1 VVHRIVR
8 RIWRTR
14 AKLRTQTAICPLTM
28 QVSIKLN
35 QTKGIKVRIIL
46 ILVATVA
53 ISIFAGCNP
62 PVADHQK
69 KGLSGGPKTLL
80 TVDFQKGQTLQY
92 RFVSSRDIDLDWEPA
107 ARASKSSKH
116 TTDRFSESM
125 EMVMSYTPIEVNPY
139 GLTTIKATCNSAKA
153 TRSKGTGRGGGAKDA
168 VENLPGKTF
177 TFTVG
182 PTGKIEDYSQLEKLI
197 RETGEQAFRADT
209 SRGRV
214 KEPDMISDFIA
225 TQWFLWDSISSI
237 QNPTEG
243 VAVKQSWKSKLSI
256 PAPMPVML
264 RKARDVTYTLDEVRQ
279 TEKGRLAVIKSSYS
293 PTESSPQNWPL
304 PYSGSFQMAGTFGFL
319 RGYKVM
325 DLQGQGE
332 ELFNI
337 DAGRVERRSQQYQA
351 QLEASLPLGISANP
365 RVTIKQN
372 LMMELLK

>member
-1 VVHRIVR
+1 M
-8 RIWRTR
+8 RTTS
-14 AKLRTQTAICPLTM
+14 L
-28 QVSIKLN
+28 
-35 QTKGIKVRIIL
+35 
-46 ILVATVA
+46 LVATVA

-107 ARASKSSKH
+107 TPALASQEAARASKSSKH
-116 TTDRFSESM
+116 TSDRSSESM

-139 GLTTIKATCNSAKA
+139 GLTTIKATCNSVKA
-153 TRSKGTGRGGGAKDA
+153 TRSKSTSRQGGAKDA

-197 RETGEQAFRADT
+197 QEIGEQAFRPDT

-237 QNPTEG
+237 QNAAEG
-243 VAVKQSWKSKLSI
+243 VAVKQSWKSKLPI
-256 PAPMPVML
+256 PAPMPAML

-293 PTESSPQNWPL
+293 PTESAPQNWPL

-325 DLQGQGE
+325 DLRGQGE

-351 QLEASLPLGISANP
+351 QLEASLPMGISANP

-372 LMMELLK
+372 LMMELQK